1 MYSTFQLGGNEQ
13 KKRLTVGREVEKLRR
28 SAQGENILG
37 LSDALTKWH
46 LLNRHVEETHF
57 YKPALNR
64 ALNKTWSFDSATTIE
79 KNKELNKQ
87 GLD

>member
-13 KKRLTVGREVEKLRR
+13 KKRLTVGREVEKLRT

-46 LLNRHVEETHF
+46 LLNRHVEEA
-57 YKPALNR
+57 KMLIVSLSN
-64 ALNKTWSFDSATTIE
+64 SFI
-79 KNKELNKQ
+79 N
-87 GLD
+87 